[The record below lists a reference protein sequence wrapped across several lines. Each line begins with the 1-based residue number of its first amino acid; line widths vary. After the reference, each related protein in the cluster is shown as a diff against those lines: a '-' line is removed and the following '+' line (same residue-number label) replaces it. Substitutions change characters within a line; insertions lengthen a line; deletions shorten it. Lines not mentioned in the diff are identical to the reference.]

1 MALQSFTVSIGAL
14 RDVNNNDK
22 NYVSGEAIYVKT
34 IGGTFAP
41 IFRDLAGTSEIAQD
55 GLANQTNEK
64 GQFTFF
70 VEAGDYI
77 LEYQNQST
85 PVTVVGAD
93 YFNNRVE
100 ETVNQIIIDT
110 ATSRGFRVVGD
121 FSSGFTYELPNDVA
135 IDGSGNYWA
144 YADVNALPVTV
155 TAGTTPTEGEYSQRT
170 WNEAS
175 AVVTTAGI
183 NAQQFID
190 NFDLKIF
197 QSPTDNLTKVST
209 FAGGVGV
216 VYEVSK
222 ASDNI
227 LATIYSDAAGTTE
240 IVQNGTNNVS
250 DSVGVVE
257 FYIADGDYYVEVG
270 NSSARTSVYKKTT
283 RNMST
288 SELSESS
295 LTVGDKVSIVDR
307 GGIVFYIDAGSP
319 DGFGNLDAGSGL
331 VAKITFNDYPSLV
344 GLGVSQSKS
353 DTGNAVVLQHA
364 ADEYGGAIGDINFSF
379 DQQLL
384 LPESGFNFTSV
395 KPITITWTGSSLVYA
410 MTPANSNGSYDNY
423 FENITLTGASDKLLF
438 DARRVRFSEFKNFNC
453 LGGAVCLRISSSW
466 NTNWTDCAFRNQSK
480 TPGSK
485 ALFMEYDDLEPF
497 NVVNTAIFDGC
508 YFAMSDM
515 GVVIET
521 GGDGIHFRNSR
532 IEGNNQGV
540 VFQGKGGSHGIIF
553 NDGCYIEG
561 NSKGNIIWNKTGAGN
576 FYGVV
581 FENNYFGTEV
591 TSRAGIVEFI
601 ASNGGGHSLTFRNN
615 TMRDFGGLPTQN
627 VLLDV
632 NGASMSSIQI
642 EWFRNGK
649 GVNVPAFNKN
659 AVDWRYMHTDVL
671 VKLNY
676 LSNPVTNNN
685 FQPAYT
691 NGDIY
696 VGTVGFGIARVF
708 GTFTEP
714 TNVSNTPLNV
724 TEAMPV
730 SLRPPAFGAVRGVS
744 LTDANTEAD
753 DVTVMINGGQIRSI
767 NITDKKISFDKTYN
781 LNVSKLFVS

>member
-1 MALQSFTVSIGAL
+1 MAYKIKDIYPSQTTTGDAGWPDGKPRNIQGGVQGTGTPFEEKLFQDYEGGRQALFDEAGIEPSGQADRVGASDFVGAL
-14 RDVNNNDK
+14 KKV
-22 NYVSGEAIYVKT
+22 
-34 IGGTFAP
+34 
-41 IFRDLAGTSEIAQD
+41 
-55 GLANQTNEK
+55 ANQ
-64 GQFTFF
+64 G
-70 VEAGDYI
+70 
-77 LEYQNQST
+77 L
-85 PVTVVGAD
+85 VG
-93 YFNNRVE
+93 
-100 ETVNQIIIDT
+100 
-110 ATSRGFRVVGD
+110 
-121 FSSGFTYELPNDVA
+121 
-135 IDGSGNYWA
+135 
-144 YADVNALPVTV
+144 
-155 TAGTTPTEGEYSQRT
+155 
-170 WNEAS
+170 
-175 AVVTTAGI
+175 
-183 NAQQFID
+183 
-190 NFDLKIF
+190 KIF
-197 QSPTDNLTKVST
+197 QSPTDGGLTEIQTRTVN
-209 FAGGVGV
+209 ANE
-216 VYEVSK
+216 VYEVRK
-222 ASDNI
+222 TSDDS
-227 LATIYSDAAGTTE
+227 LATIYSDTAGTTE
-240 IVQNGTNNVS
+240 IVQNGTSNVS
-250 DSVGVVE
+250 GGDAEAV
-257 FYIADGDYYVEVG
+257 FYIADGEYYVKVG
-270 NSSARTSVYKKTT
+270 TYSNRLSIYKKTT
-283 RNMST
+283 RNMSI

-307 GGIVFYIDAGSP
+307 GGIVFDIDVGSP
-319 DGFGNLDAGSGL
+319 DGFGNLDAGAGL

-353 DTGNAVVLQHA
+353 DTENAVVLQHA

-410 MTPANSNGSYDNY
+410 MTPVNSNGSYTNY
-423 FENITLTGASDKLLF
+423 FENITLKGASDKLLF

-466 NTNWTDCAFRNQSK
+466 NTRWVDCAFRNQSK

-485 ALFMEYDDLEPF
+485 ALYMEYDISEQF

-532 IEGNNQGV
+532 IEGNNRGV
-540 VFQGKGGSHGIIF
+540 VFQGSGGSKGIIF

-561 NSKGNIIWNKTGAGN
+561 NSLGNVTWNKTGAGN

-581 FENNYFGTEV
+581 FENNYFSTES

-615 TMRDFGGLPTQN
+615 TLRDFGGLPTQN

-632 NGASMSSIQI
+632 NGATMSNIQI

-649 GVNVPAFNKN
+649 GVNVPAFSKD

-676 LSNPVTNNN
+676 LTNPVTTNN

-691 NGDIY
+691 NADIY
-696 VGTVGFGIARVF
+696 VGTVGFGVARVF

-714 TNVSNTPLNV
+714 TNVSNAPLNV

-730 SLRPPAFGAVRGVS
+730 TLRPPEFEAVRGVS
-744 LTDANTEAD
+744 LIDANTESG

-781 LNVSKLFVS
+781 LNVYKQFIS